1 MMKLWLFDIL
11 ACPID
16 KYYPLELYIFS
27 IETQKKALLSFIKI
41 FQKRNL
47 EAIKES
53 GIMQIIKEK
62 NNFFIKD
69 SIIVE
74 KTQIKEY
81 LEKLL
86 ESIEEFENIKDMSN
100 MESFDKSLDI
110 IKNHIKPTLSSY
122 FEEKNYDSIES
133 ILPELYFL
141 NKVKL
146 NIEIESGLL
155 FCEECKRWYPII
167 ETIPQM
173 LPDEYRDKEKDLQFL
188 KNNKNLLV
196 DKLIELPLKPYDL

>member
-27 IETQKKALLSFIKI
+27 IETQKKTLLSFIKI

-133 ILPELYFL
+133 IHPELYFL

-173 LPDEYRDKEKDLQFL
+173 LPDEYRDKKKDLQFL

>member
-16 KYYPLELYIFS
+16 KYYPLKLYIFS

-188 KNNKNLLV
+188 KNNKNLLI

>member
-47 EAIKES
+47 EVIKES

-133 ILPELYFL
+133 IHPELYFL

-188 KNNKNLLV
+188 KNNKNLLI

>member
-1 MMKLWLFDIL
+1 MKLWLFDIL

-188 KNNKNLLV
+188 KNNKNLLI

>member
-1 MMKLWLFDIL
+1 MKLWLFDIL

-47 EAIKES
+47 EVIKES

-133 ILPELYFL
+133 IHPELYFL

-188 KNNKNLLV
+188 KNNKNLLI